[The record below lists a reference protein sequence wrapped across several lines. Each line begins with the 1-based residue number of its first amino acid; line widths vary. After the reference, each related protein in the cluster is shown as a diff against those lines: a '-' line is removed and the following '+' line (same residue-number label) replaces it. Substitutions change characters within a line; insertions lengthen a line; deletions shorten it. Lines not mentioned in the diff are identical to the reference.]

1 MTLTRASYL
10 RMYAVLAIATAVAAI
25 LAATALIGS
34 AHAIAGC
41 DFGSC
46 APSVTST
53 VPFNGATNVDRDN
66 NVEAQF
72 FSDTGAMDPTTIDA
86 STVLLYRGNLTY
98 AQLNP
103 DCSVSC
109 TTRVPRSATVSY
121 DATTKTA
128 TLDPTRRLRAFR
140 NYTAVVE
147 GAGDTD
153 GQAVKDSIGTEMASD
168 YVWHFKTGG
177 S

>member
-1 MTLTRASYL
+1 LTRVNYL
-10 RMYAVLAIATAVAAI
+10 RICAVLATATAMAAI
-25 LAATALIGS
+25 LSATTLIGS

-46 APSVTST
+46 PPSVTST
-53 VPFNGATNVDRDN
+53 VPFDGATNVDRDN

-72 FSDTGAMDPTTIDA
+72 FSDTGAMDPTTINA
-86 STVLLYRGNLTY
+86 STVLLYRGNLDY

-109 TTRVPRSATVSY
+109 TTRVPRTASVSY
-121 DATTKTA
+121 DATTKSA
-128 TLDPTRRLRAFR
+128 TLDPTNRLRAFR
-140 NYTAVVE
+140 RYTAVVE

-153 GQAVKDSIGTEMASD
+153 GKAVKDSIGTEMSSD
-168 YVWHFKTGG
+168 YIWHFKTGG